1 MHRFFL
7 YFRDVQTENSYR
19 DATIERTIRF
29 TQATWMIV
37 AFLAILFSVLDHRFF
52 ADNTGLVLKMR
63 LGLVVLAAVMFLM
76 ASSLKSKKLMDWNG
90 FIFIFF
96 LGTFCNGLIFLD
108 ITQGFSLW
116 FAGLFF
122 VFPGVFTTAGLGFR
136 YSFFA
141 MMTVP
146 VTFNILFFFN
156 TPIQMTDFLFYN
168 VFLGGMLMIYIF
180 TAFLVE
186 TNLRRNY
193 IAVEQ
198 LKDSIDEVKRLSGL
212 LPICAKCKKI
222 RDDDG
227 YWQQVE
233 TYIQSHTE
241 ATFSHGLCP
250 VCLDETYG
258 SKKWYK
264 KRKTRESE

>member
-1 MHRFFL
+1 MKPSKYQMHRFFL

-141 MMTVP
+141 MM
-146 VTFNILFFFN
+146 I
-156 TPIQMTDFLFYN
+156 TPKFL
-168 VFLGGMLMIYIF
+168 
-180 TAFLVE
+180 
-186 TNLRRNY
+186 
-193 IAVEQ
+193 
-198 LKDSIDEVKRLSGL
+198 
-212 LPICAKCKKI
+212 
-222 RDDDG
+222 
-227 YWQQVE
+227 
-233 TYIQSHTE
+233 
-241 ATFSHGLCP
+241 
-250 VCLDETYG
+250 
-258 SKKWYK
+258 
-264 KRKTRESE
+264 